1 MKSQMH
7 FQIDSKRTLR
17 VGDKRYVSYQFDDQF
32 HRLTAQHK
40 TFSVNIPL
48 VSADT
53 AELLEE
59 RRAFAIAAQGIREE
73 EKARLARELHDELAQ
88 SLTAL
93 KMDAIWVR
101 DHASSVPGM
110 VIDKLTEMVEMLD
123 RTVAAT
129 RRMAAD
135 LRPLM
140 LDDLGLVPAIEWLA
154 SSFMQRCG
162 VPCTLSINDEPA
174 LELPEPYATAVFR
187 IVQESLNNI
196 AKHAAASQVIVTLDK
211 TLDSVRLRVE
221 DDGCGFLCNGMR
233 KPQSLGLLGL
243 RERAQLL
250 GGGVAIRSARGKGT
264 TIEVSIPLHQMGVSQ

>member
-7 FQIDSKRTLR
+7 FEMDSKRAVRLGNKRPTGYQLR
-17 VGDKRYVSYQFDDQF
+17 GLPPLPEAFM
-32 HRLTAQHK
+32 
-40 TFSVNIPL
+40 VNIPL
-48 VSADT
+48 GSNET
-53 AELLEE
+53 AQVLEE
-59 RRAFAIAAQGIREE
+59 RRAFAVAAQAIREE

-93 KMDAIWVR
+93 KMDTIWVR
-101 DHASSVPGM
+101 DHASTVPGT
-110 VIDKLTEMVEMLD
+110 VTAKLTEMVEMLD

-154 SSFMQRCG
+154 SNFKQRCG
-162 VPCTLSINDEPA
+162 VPCTLSINDEMG

-196 AKHAAASQVIVTLDK
+196 AKHAAASQVLVTLDK
-211 TLDSVRLRVE
+211 TLDTVTLRVQ
-221 DDGCGFLCNGMR
+221 DDGCGFLSDGAR
-233 KPQSLGLLGL
+233 KPQSLGLMGL
-243 RERAQLL
+243 RERAHLL
-250 GGGVAIRSARGKGT
+250 GGSVDISSARGEGT
-264 TIEVSIPLHQMGVSQ
+264 TVEVSIPLDQIGAHQ

>member
-7 FQIDSKRTLR
+7 FQTDSKRALR
-17 VGDKRYVSYQFDDQF
+17 AMDKGPDSYKFRGLASFPDGF
-32 HRLTAQHK
+32 N
-40 TFSVNIPL
+40 VNIPL
-48 VSADT
+48 ATADT
-53 AELLEE
+53 AQFLEE
-59 RRAFAIAAQGIREE
+59 RRAFAVAAQAIREE

-93 KMDAIWVR
+93 KMDTIWVR
-101 DHASSVPGM
+101 DHASSVPGT
-110 VIDKLTEMVEMLD
+110 VTAKLTDMVEMLD

-154 SSFMQRCG
+154 SSFTQRCG
-162 VPCTLSINDEPA
+162 VPCTLSVSDELA

-196 AKHAAASQVIVTLDK
+196 AKHAAASQVVITLDK
-211 TLDSVRLRVE
+211 TLDTVSLRVQ
-221 DDGCGFLCNGMR
+221 DDGCGFLADGAR
-233 KPQSLGLLGL
+233 KPQSLGLMGL

-250 GGGVAIRSARGKGT
+250 GGSVCIRSARGKGT
-264 TIEVSIPLHQMGVSQ
+264 KVEVSIPLDQMGFHQ

>member
-7 FQIDSKRTLR
+7 FAIDSKKTGR
-17 VGDKRYVSYQFDDQF
+17 VRDKRPAGYQLCGLPPLPEAFM
-32 HRLTAQHK
+32 
-40 TFSVNIPL
+40 VNIPL
-48 VSADT
+48 GSAET
-53 AELLEE
+53 SQLLEE
-59 RRAFAIAAQGIREE
+59 RRTFAVAAQAIREE

-93 KMDAIWVR
+93 KMDTIWVR
-101 DHASSVPGM
+101 DHASFVPET
-110 VIDKLTEMVEMLD
+110 VTAKLNEMVEMLD

-140 LDDLGLVPAIEWLA
+140 LDDLGLAPAIEWLA
-154 SSFMQRCG
+154 SNFMQRCG
-162 VPCTLSINDEPA
+162 VPCTLSVNDELE

-196 AKHAAASQVIVTLDK
+196 AKHAAASQVMVTLDK
-211 TLDSVRLRVE
+211 TQDAVRLRVQ
-221 DDGCGFLCNGMR
+221 DDGCGFFSDGAR
-233 KPQSLGLLGL
+233 KPQSLGLMGL

-250 GGGVAIRSARGKGT
+250 GGSVAISSARGKGT
-264 TIEVSIPLHQMGVSQ
+264 TVEVSIPLDQTGVHQ